1 MAWTLPNILTVGR
14 IVATP
19 FIAILAFLPGW
30 FPKTVA
36 VVLFIVA
43 AVSDV
48 IDGYLARSRGEISD
62 LGKLLDPIA
71 DKVLLIALLV
81 PIYWLTHTV
90 VRYELPWWGAVPLWA
105 VLLLV
110 VREIFIT
117 AFRWMAKRRGVVLA
131 AGGAGKLKAIFQ
143 DIFLGAAISWFA
155 WKDMLLEFGWTGWF
169 QRAFDWVLGTA
180 GAVSLA
186 VSVILTAYSLVVYLY
201 RERALLKSMAGS

>member
-14 IVATP
+14 IIATP

-30 FPKTVA
+30 FPKTAA
-36 VVLFIVA
+36 VVLFVLA
-43 AVSDV
+43 AVSDA

-81 PIYWLTHTV
+81 PIYWLTNHV
-90 VRYELPWWGAVPLWA
+90 PRYEFPWWGAVPLWA

-110 VREIFIT
+110 AREILIT
-117 AFRWMAKRRGVVLA
+117 IFRWMAKRRGVVLA
-131 AGGAGKLKAIFQ
+131 AAGAGKLKAIFQ
-143 DIFLGAAISWFA
+143 DIFLGAAIAWFA

-169 QRAFDWVLGTA
+169 QRSFDWLLGNT
-180 GAVSLA
+180 GALSLA

-201 RERALLKSMAGS
+201 RERALLKSMVGL